1 MEFFWYLLG
10 KLTDGLDA
18 FANWFPGFW
27 QYAMTVAAVPENKKL
42 ILLIGGLFAVIV
54 VMFIIFTWP
63 SSAARARKKSRRSR
77 AKLTEQPAREMPL
90 ATAVITDPKALAKLG
105 EIEEDMLTLKELY
118 QSGDIDIESYVNDSR
133 SLYERAKQ
141 LA

>member
-10 KLTDGLDA
+10 KITDGLDA

-27 QYAMTVAAVPENKKL
+27 EYAMAVAAVPENKKL
-42 ILLIGGLFAVIV
+42 ILLLGGLFVLIV
-54 VMFIIFTWP
+54 LMLMIFMWP

-77 AKLTEQPAREMPL
+77 AKLNEPAREMPL
-90 ATAVITDPKALAKLG
+90 ATAVVTDPKSLAKLA
-105 EIEEDMLTLKELY
+105 EIEVDMLTLKELY
-118 QSGDIDIESYVNDSR
+118 QSGDIDLESYVNDSR

>member
-10 KLTDGLDA
+10 KITDGLDA
-18 FANWFPGFW
+18 LASWFPGFW
-27 QYAMTVAAVPENKKL
+27 QYAMAVAAVPENKKL
-42 ILLIGGLFAVIV
+42 LLLIGGLIV
-54 VMFIIFTWP
+54 MIVLMLIIFTWP
-63 SSAARARKKSRRSR
+63 SSASRARNKARRSR
-77 AKLTEQPAREMPL
+77 IKPAEPAREMPL
-90 ATAVITDPKALAKLG
+90 ATAVVTDPKTLAKLG